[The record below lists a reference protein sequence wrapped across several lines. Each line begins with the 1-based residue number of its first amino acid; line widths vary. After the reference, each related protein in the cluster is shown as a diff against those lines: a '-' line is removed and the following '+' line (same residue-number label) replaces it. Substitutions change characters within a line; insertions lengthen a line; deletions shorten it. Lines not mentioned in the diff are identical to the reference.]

1 MKKENFSNR
10 VILEVLIEEVQLL
23 KNSSEVLKSIIPK
36 LDNKIS
42 KIQNIKV
49 GLNDDDVKNF
59 QKEMH
64 SNTENLSKILERTR
78 QQANK
83 YIAIP
88 RSLLIAI
95 IAVFFVTVISVSL
108 NFYYRN
114 EAKEWK
120 ASNSIWYEK
129 AIELGYDNN

>member
-64 SNTENLSKILERTR
+64 SNTENYVYHSPL
-78 QQANK
+78 
-83 YIAIP
+83 
-88 RSLLIAI
+88 
-95 IAVFFVTVISVSL
+95 
-108 NFYYRN
+108 
-114 EAKEWK
+114 
-120 ASNSIWYEK
+120 
-129 AIELGYDNN
+129 